1 MLKDEFQI
9 IATNKIRNIIIY
21 VCYFYR
27 GLEGNITN
35 LDFAPINISQHNGSY
50 GNLVNQ
56 TFGLNDTTQEDHPY
70 MLSAEEWL
78 MVDSNR
84 YVIAADRA
92 RVYGSAVLIPSGI
105 ILNFLSFI
113 IFYKLKKYKSAP
125 GSHIM
130 CMAIADNCALLG
142 ILVVESYNFS
152 KPQRKPCIADL
163 NIVLC
168 KLGTIFLNAGPLWS
182 GVLLAS
188 ATVEIYCCIAFPLKI
203 KSWNLTKISKF
214 LNIIYFFASFGLN
227 IPVGYEIYLEK
238 ENNETICVFPFG
250 GITELSDHIV
260 NGILS
265 HIIVTMVILIFTVAI
280 AVHLKKM
287 KNNRKSPSQN
297 MVIRSS
303 KEFVITTMLFV
314 VACLFLVTRLP
325 IVIVFEITRYFDY
338 TGDVDV
344 KPWQLLKASLSSAAL
359 LLVINHSTN
368 FVIYMIFF
376 KEFRDKFVAMV
387 TCKQNNNDMA
397 LRRSSTRISM
407 VTSLRTQ
414 PPREIA
420 SIL

>member
-1 MLKDEFQI
+1 
-9 IATNKIRNIIIY
+9 
-21 VCYFYR
+21 
-27 GLEGNITN
+27 
-35 LDFAPINISQHNGSY
+35 
-50 GNLVNQ
+50 
-56 TFGLNDTTQEDHPY
+56 
-70 MLSAEEWL
+70 
-78 MVDSNR
+78 
-84 YVIAADRA
+84 
-92 RVYGSAVLIPSGI
+92 
-105 ILNFLSFI
+105 
-113 IFYKLKKYKSAP
+113 
-125 GSHIM
+125 M

-182 GVLLAS
+182 GILLAS
-188 ATVEIYCCIAFPLKI
+188 AIVERYCCIAFPLKI
-203 KSWNLTKISKF
+203 RSWNLSKISKF

-227 IPVGYEIYLEK
+227 IPVGYEVHLEK
-238 ENNETICVFPFG
+238 ENNETIGVFPFG

-265 HIIVTMVILIFTVAI
+265 HIVVTMIILIFTFAI

-287 KNNRKSPSQN
+287 KNNRKTLSQN

-325 IVIVFEITRYFDY
+325 MVIVFEIARYFDY

-344 KPWQLLKASLSSAAL
+344 KTWQLLKVSLSTSAL
-359 LLVINHSTN
+359 LLVINHSAN

-376 KEFRDKFVAMV
+376 KEFRDKFVPMV
-387 TCKQNNNDMA
+387 TCKQNNNETA

-414 PPREIA
+414 PPHEIA
-420 SIL
+420 TIL